1 MTSDYD
7 EHDENSLSFFFY
19 EVTAEKTVNL
29 TKKKLLLTG
38 AFNHISWS
46 TSSDRA
52 DSICQWRLWDAVE
65 NFLKS

>member
-29 TKKKLLLTG
+29 TKKKLY
-38 AFNHISWS
+38 
-46 TSSDRA
+46 
-52 DSICQWRLWDAVE
+52 
-65 NFLKS
+65 